1 MDHVSLYRPIGADPE
16 ERDDGTHPT
25 VNETIDVSIFK
36 RWRADAAYRPAN
48 LVEWAKRKG
57 VDPAQLQTS
66 VKAENPQVSVPD
78 Q

>member
-1 MDHVSLYRPIGADPE
+1 MDHVAALSRS
-16 ERDDGTHPT
+16 TPT
-25 VNETIDVSIFK
+25 LRSRNETIDVSVCK
-36 RWRADAAYRPAN
+36 RWRADTAYRPAN